1 MIVYEIWI
9 NMQEEEHLQFP
20 TFEEAKQYGMN
31 HFTEF
36 YIQPKFIITEIEYF
50 KRRRQQCG

>member
-9 NMQEEEHLQFP
+9 NAQEETQFQFP
-20 TFEEAKQYGMN
+20 TFEEAKHFGMT

-36 YIQPKFIITEIEYF
+36 YIQPKFIVTDYDYF
-50 KRRRQQCG
+50 ERRTN